1 MWWVLCGLMYLG
13 DIIMIKNLFSVS
25 FSVCNFLWER
35 HGGGV
40 LFGVRSVHDNG

>member
-35 HGGGV
+35 HGGV